1 MKTKKES
8 PAEAV
13 RPRYEELGVK
23 GFYSSHGATY
33 RNPHEPAIR
42 EIIGMAVERW
52 DPDLSDVL
60 DLACGS
66 GEATLAI
73 RDAVTDSLPVRISGV
88 DPFTAAAYLERTGLE
103 AERISF
109 EGIAEGALAGRK
121 YSLIVCSFAMH
132 LIDRSWLPAL
142 LAQLALISENLWILT
157 PHKRPELRP
166 EWGWVPTGEIVHNR
180 IRIRQY
186 KVKSIKFKVRDT

>member
-1 MKTKKES
+1 MKSKEEGT
-8 PAEAV
+8 PEAI
-13 RPRYEELGVK
+13 RPRYEELGME

-42 EIIGMAVERW
+42 EIIGQAIERW
-52 DPDLSDVL
+52 NPDLSNVL

-73 RDAVTDSLPVRISGV
+73 KNSVTDGRSIRISGI
-88 DPFTAAAYLERTGLE
+88 DPYTAAAYLERTGLP
-103 AERISF
+103 AEQISF
-109 EGIAEGALAGRK
+109 EGIAEGALAGRS

-142 LAQLALISENLWILT
+142 LAQLAQISENLWILT
-157 PHKRPELRP
+157 PHKRPEIRP
-166 EWGWVPTGEIVHNR
+166 EWGWMPTGEMVHKR

-186 KVKSIKFKVRDT
+186 KVKSIKYKVPGT